1 LGSYQPQ
8 TGLSGEEG
16 ETSHLLIVCVD
27 RDNDVEV
34 KTGIKTPIVGKE
46 SCLAAATKLALS
58 DPEEADANAIFAAV
72 KEYDELL
79 GKGEQCEVVVV
90 GGLYERGTLGDKK
103 IRKEVADTLKGHPA
117 DGLVLVSDGVEGE
130 EIVPVLQSLSPIVSI
145 KRVVVK
151 HNKSVEESYAVL
163 GRYFRMLLFDS
174 RYAKYA
180 LGIPGIIFIGLVL
193 IYVVYP
199 QAAALVLIIF
209 VGIVFII
216 RGFDI
221 DKKIESIGRMSAT
234 GLLRFFSAV
243 VSILVILVGIGSGI
257 AVFFTCPSGSS
268 AASLASE
275 PCTIA
280 KQVVANPQTIVL
292 HAPKIIGY
300 FIQNSEII
308 IWLGVA
314 VYITTSL
321 FFNILRAKSRHTARY
336 LVELFVLGL
345 LYFPV
350 SIFANTLISGGK
362 SYDLFIAIV
371 MFALAV
377 NFSIAAYVYRYISN
391 KRREAHAIEI

>member
-1 LGSYQPQ
+1 MD
-8 TGLSGEEG
+8 LSGENEDQP
-16 ETSHLLIVCVD
+16 SRLLIVCVD

-34 KTGIKTPIVGKE
+34 KTGIKTPVVGKDA
-46 SCLAAATKLALS
+46 CLGAATRLALI

-79 GKGEQCEVVVV
+79 AKGEHCEVVVV
-90 GGLYERGTLGDKK
+90 GGLYERGILGDKK
-103 IRKEVADTLKGHPA
+103 IRKEVADTLRGYPA
-117 DGLVLVSDGVEGE
+117 DGMVLVSDGVEGE
-130 EIVPVLQSLSPIVSI
+130 EIVPVLQSLCPIVSI
-145 KRVVVK
+145 RRVVVK

-163 GRYFRMLLFDS
+163 GRYFRMLLFDP

-180 LGIPGIIFIGLVL
+180 LGIPGIIFVGLVL

-243 VSILVILVGIGSGI
+243 VSILVILVGIGSGV
-257 AVFFTCPSGSS
+257 AVFFSCSSESGPLSD
-268 AASLASE
+268 
-275 PCTIA
+275 PCSIA
-280 KQVVANPQTIVL
+280 KAVVVNPQTIVL

-300 FIQNSEII
+300 FILNSETI

-321 FFNILRAKSRHTARY
+321 FFNILRPKIRHAARY
-336 LVELFVLGL
+336 LIELLVLGL

-350 SIFANTLISGGK
+350 SIFAGTLITPRTTN
-362 SYDLFIAIV
+362 DLFIAIV
-371 MFALAV
+371 MFLLAV
-377 NFSIAAYVYRYISN
+377 NFTIAAYVRRYVTK
-391 KRREAHAIEI
+391 KRRETHAIEI